1 MIDKEAIEIMK
12 DWIRY
17 EKANKDRINK
27 ADELIKI
34 QETVLRIIDKKDNEI
49 KEIKRA
55 SNAKEDFYKT
65 YMEENKKL
73 KEELEKYKEMYA
85 VSVADR
91 VNSAF
96 KQEYKNNED
105 LEMLY
110 KGCQIELE
118 EKDKRISNLEFALMD
133 MVLQFADENKDS
145 INTMGLSALEIA
157 FSELEFDNPISIKE
171 VHKRYKELAQKYYQ

>member
-1 MIDKEAIEIMK
+1 MTNKEAIEIMK
-12 DWIRY
+12 DWIKY
-17 EKANKDRINK
+17 EKANKNRINK

-49 KEIKRA
+49 KELRRT
-55 SNAKEDFYKT
+55 SSAKEEFYKT

-73 KEELEKYKEMYA
+73 KGELDKYKEMYA

-91 VNSAF
+91 VNNAF
-96 KQEYKNNED
+96 KQKLENDED

-118 EKDKRISNLEFALMD
+118 EKDKYISKLENKLMYALSPTTHELALTTQENFKTIIRDNLEEDTYTIKRAL
-133 MVLQFADENKDS
+133 
-145 INTMGLSALEIA
+145 
-157 FSELEFDNPISIKE
+157 KE
-171 VHKRYKELAQKYYQ
+171 YWEDK

>member
-12 DWIRY
+12 DWIKY
-17 EKANKDRINK
+17 EKSNKDRINK

-49 KEIKRA
+49 KELRRA
-55 SNAKEDFYKT
+55 SNAKEEFYKT

-73 KEELEKYKEMYA
+73 KEELDKYKEMYA

-96 KQEYKNNED
+96 KQEHKNNED

-110 KGCQIELE
+110 KGFQIELE
-118 EKDKRISNLEFALMD
+118 EKNKIIDRMADFMWEYDCCSNLPEEYCQSCCNLG
-133 MVLQFADENKDS
+133 QGKQC
-145 INTMGLSALEIA
+145 
-157 FSELEFDNPISIKE
+157 IKE
-171 VHKRYKELAQKYYQ
+171 YFKKKVQKT